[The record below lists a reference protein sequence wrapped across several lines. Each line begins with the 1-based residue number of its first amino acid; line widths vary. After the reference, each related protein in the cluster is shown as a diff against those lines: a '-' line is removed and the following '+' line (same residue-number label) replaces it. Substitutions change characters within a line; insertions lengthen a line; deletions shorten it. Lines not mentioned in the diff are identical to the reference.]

1 MVSAQPPSTLRP
13 LPSRDVSSSSI
24 TPLSPSTPTS
34 ARTPNPLTSKVTIV
48 LSTSYADSEF
58 KDALQLL
65 DSRGLKNTAETRRQ
79 LRLDLQ
85 KEVIDSNGE
94 IVSQFGRV
102 ADQLCRIGATLG
114 KLNNNY
120 QEVRNRITAAH
131 QDTAPILEEASAL
144 MNERAE
150 VESKQH
156 LLKALRSHFILSDN
170 EIASLTSTAE
180 PVDDSFFAALHKAKL
195 VSKDCEILLG
205 FENQTLGLETM
216 EQTSKNL
223 NLAFQKLYKW
233 VQREFK
239 TLNLENPQM
248 NSSIRHAIRVLAE
261 RPSLFQN
268 CLDFFAEARERILS
282 DAFHLALTGTTTSGV
297 GDHSI
302 KPIEMAAH
310 DPLRYVGD
318 MLAWIHSA
326 TVSEREALEILF
338 VSEGDEIA
346 RVLQSGRANELWQ
359 LLNEGDD
366 ETAPAFDALKA
377 LNDLVD
383 RDVSGATRILRQRI
397 EQVIQSNEE
406 TILAYKLANILGF
419 YRFTFAKLLGSE
431 SALLELL
438 SGLETNALRQFRS
451 LMRDHIATLQ
461 GEFQQTPSDLVP
473 PDFLLEALKQ
483 LTAVMKTYEISLAT
497 STDRESDFQ
506 PILAEAFEPFL
517 AGCENMAGGV
527 RRPADA
533 IFMTNCLLAAKH
545 TLEPFDFT
553 ERRRQALQLRVA
565 EECEKLSE
573 EQYQFFR
580 RGSGLGQ
587 MLGSL
592 GKLTT
597 KDSDV
602 KKVALLAEL
611 QPQAL
616 SQASQTLDDFLP
628 SALMDA
634 MENVKHMQDSTLAR
648 ELTEKAAGKFC
659 DEFEHV
665 EEMLLLADELAV
677 RDGNTDA
684 DGDEPPML
692 RTLFPRTTGEIRV
705 LLS

>member
-1 MVSAQPPSTLRP
+1 MASTQPPSSLRP
-13 LPSRDVSSSSI
+13 LPSRDVSNLSLG
-24 TPLSPSTPTS
+24 TPPSPSTPTS
-34 ARTPNPLTSKVTIV
+34 TRTPNPLSSKVTTV

-58 KDALQLL
+58 RDALQLL

-85 KEVIDSNGE
+85 KEVVDSNGE
-94 IVSQFGRV
+94 IVYQFGLV
-102 ADQLCRIGATLG
+102 ADQLRRIGATLD

-120 QEVRNRITAAH
+120 QDVRNRITAAH
-131 QDTAPILEEASAL
+131 QETGPILAEASSL
-144 MNERAE
+144 MKQRAE
-150 VESKQH
+150 VESKQR
-156 LLKALRSHFILSDN
+156 LLKTLRSHFILSDD
-170 EIASLTSTAE
+170 EVASLTSTVE
-180 PVDDSFFAALHKAKL
+180 PVDDSFFAALHKAKR

-205 FENQTLGLETM
+205 FENQTLGLEIM

-248 NSSIRHAIRVLAE
+248 NSSIRRAIRVLAE

-282 DAFHLALTGTTTSGV
+282 DAFHLALT
-297 GDHSI
+297 DHTI

-310 DPLRYVGD
+310 DLLRYVGD

-346 RVLQSGRANELWQ
+346 KGLQSGRANELWQ
-359 LLNEGDD
+359 LLDEGEG

-383 RDVSGATRILRQRI
+383 RDVSGATRILRQRV

-431 SALLELL
+431 SGLLDLM

-451 LMRDHIATLQ
+451 LVRDHIATLQ

-473 PDFLLEALKQ
+473 PDFLLESLKQ

-497 STDRESDFQ
+497 SSDRESDFQ

-517 AGCENMAGGV
+517 AGCENMAKGV
-527 RRPADA
+527 KRPADA
-533 IFMTNCLLAAKH
+533 IFMTNCLLVAKH

-553 ERRRQALQLRVA
+553 QRRRQALQDRVA
-565 EECEKLSE
+565 EECEKLVE

-587 MLGSL
+587 MLESV
-592 GKLTT
+592 GKLATE
-597 KDSDV
+597 DSDV

-616 SQASQTLDDFLP
+616 SRASQALDDFLP

-634 MENVKHMQDSTLAR
+634 MENVKHLQDSALAR
-648 ELTEKAAGKFC
+648 QLTEKAAGKFC
-659 DEFEHV
+659 DEFEHI
-665 EEMLLLADELAV
+665 EEMLLLADDLAA
-677 RDGNTDA
+677 GEGSTDA
-684 DGDEPPML
+684 DADESQSL
-692 RTLFPRTTGEIRV
+692 RALFPRTTGEIRV